1 MRSGCEAKSPEESGL
16 GGCRD
21 LARRR
26 GWEERKKGEE
36 KWVWGGGRAAW
47 TRGKTWARDRKGVI
61 VLGGGSDPYQCHS
74 LLPRPAMWHTLALL
88 LLLLPSAL
96 VPPSAAAPIRDA
108 DAQESS
114 SGFLGLQRLL
124 QGFTRLFL
132 KVSEGRGLG
141 EEVPEKRDRDR
152 WRLRDGRGSRKQWE
166 TGQGQAEGRAGVRGT
181 ESNRKTE
188 K

>member
-1 MRSGCEAKSPEESGL
+1 M
-16 GGCRD
+16 
-21 LARRR
+21 
-26 GWEERKKGEE
+26 
-36 KWVWGGGRAAW
+36 
-47 TRGKTWARDRKGVI
+47 I
-61 VLGGGSDPYQCHS
+61 VLGGGSDPYRCHS
-74 LLPRPAMWHTLALL
+74 LPPRPAMWHTLVL

-96 VPPSAAAPIRDA
+96 VPPSTAAPIRDA

-132 KVSEGRGLG
+132 KVSDDRGWR

-166 TGQGQAEGRAGVRGT
+166 TDQGQAEGREGVKGT
-181 ESNRKTE
+181 ESNRE
-188 K
+188 D